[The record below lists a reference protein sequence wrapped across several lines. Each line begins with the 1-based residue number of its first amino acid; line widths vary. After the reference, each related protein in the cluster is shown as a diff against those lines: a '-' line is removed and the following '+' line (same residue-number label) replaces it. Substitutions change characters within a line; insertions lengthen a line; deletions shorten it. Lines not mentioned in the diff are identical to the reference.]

1 MNEVKRGFKKKT
13 IEKTI
18 REKIAEWL
26 KSLPEDLQEPV
37 KSDYIVTGGAICSML
52 QGDLPNDYDIYLKTP
67 KIAQRLANHYI
78 QKLATTDKVSEIE
91 AKIEEDRVRIVIKS
105 AGIVFDESQ
114 SLLDYQYFEQLS
126 PAEMEKYFNKYSDKK
141 NEPYTPALITCNA
154 ISLHG
159 DIQIIIRFVGPPE
172 VIHTN
177 YDFVHCTNWFTD
189 QGGLVLNQAALES
202 TMSRELVYIGS
213 LYPICTMFRIKKF
226 IERGWTIT
234 AGQMLKIAW
243 DVSNLDLSDIDV
255 LREQLVGV
263 DAAYFNQVISLLKYK
278 EDIDRTYLWE
288 VVNRVFDSNEFDL

>member
-18 REKIAEWL
+18 SKKIAEWL
-26 KSLPEDLQEPV
+26 KTIPDELQELV
-37 KSDYIVTGGAICSML
+37 KNDYIVTGGAICSML
-52 QGDLPNDYDIYLKTP
+52 QGDLPNDYDVYLKTP
-67 KIAQRLANHYI
+67 VVAQKLAEHYI
-78 QKLATTDKVSEIE
+78 KKLATTDKVSEIE
-91 AKIEEDRVRIVIKS
+91 AKIERDRVRIVIKS
-105 AGIVFDESQ
+105 AGIVFDDSQ
-114 SLLDYQYFEQLS
+114 SLSEYQYFEQLS
-126 PAEMEKYFNKYSDKK
+126 PTEMEQYFDKYAVKK
-141 NEPYTPALITCNA
+141 IEPYTPALITCNA

-159 DIQIIIRFVGPPE
+159 DVQIIIRFVGAPE
-172 VIHTN
+172 EIHKN

-189 QGGLVLNQAALES
+189 KGGLVLNQAALES
-202 TMSRELVYIGS
+202 TMSRELVYVGS

-243 DVSNLDLSDIDV
+243 DISNLDLSDIDV

-263 DAAYFNQVISLLKYK
+263 DAAYFHQVITLLKNR

-288 VVNRVFDSNEFDL
+288 VVSRVFDSNEFDL